1 MRVSSTRKS
10 ALFAALGVLALAAA
24 PVSARTLTLA
34 AAQVA
39 HPEASLRELRVE
51 VEERGSVA
59 SLRLDAAE
67 FTAPRLG
74 LAGRLVWHCTL
85 QRDAQAQRC
94 GGPVTLAGDDGERT
108 ADLQLRLDGSALAL
122 GLRRGDAHVEIAVPF
137 ATGEPYTAS
146 VERLPAAWLKAPL
159 ARSWRNGELREGVFD
174 ATVSVHGDGR
184 IEATYAATGL
194 AFNSGD
200 GTVSGRE
207 LAASGRVLATP
218 DGADLHWSANAD
230 LRGGA
235 LALGAVRIVLPDT
248 PVAASLDAVMRRSGR
263 WDVARFGWSDPQALV
278 FEANGV
284 LEPAALA
291 PLQSLDMRL
300 QQASFPLALQRYAQA
315 PLAVQGYGKLAL
327 KGGLAGELAFDRDG
341 VQRIALSTPGLDLDD
356 GAGRSVRAL
365 RGGVDWAR
373 SGDRPPVALAWKSLR
388 VDGRS
393 IAATSSRWQSRGGAL
408 HLVGELRTKLLGGE
422 LALTKTVLHPLAS
435 DGERAA
441 SRFALRGLGYDS
453 ADGSL
458 GAAHVGAQGSVR
470 VSGTNA
476 VPRLELEA
484 QLLGGEA
491 LAGAVY
497 VKLPQTP
504 VEVRADA
511 TWDGSLLTLQAFD
524 WNDAGTLQFGAR
536 GRIAPAEAKPL
547 HALQVDLRQAQVDRA
562 LDRYARSWLASKGY
576 PELSGSGRLAGAL
589 SFDDDGLQRFGFD
602 AQGVSVRDGSGRFA
616 FERIDGGLDWEY
628 RGDTPAST
636 LAWQS
641 AELFKIPLG
650 PASARLDSRRG
661 AIVLAQPLEVAVLG
675 GKLRLEKLSLLP
687 RSPRGDRYAGSFAIV
702 GLDMPQISAAFG
714 WPKFPGNLS
723 GGIPEIVFSGD
734 TIEFRGGL
742 DLYVFDGHLGVSG
755 LTLERPFG
763 VAPSLGADIHFE
775 NFDLEQFTSAFSLGG
790 MSGRLFGT
798 IDGLR
803 LVDWSPVA
811 LDAWLRTNGGG
822 RLSYKAVNDITS
834 LGGGGGLSNNL
845 QTMALK
851 VFDTFGYRRF
861 GLRCRL
867 TKEVCLMGGIDPLP
881 SAEVAPDSAADRYTM
896 IEGSGV
902 PRLDVVGHR
911 RRVDWPTLVRR
922 VRESMQGDGP
932 IVK

>member
-1 MRVSSTRKS
+1 MFV
-10 ALFAALGVLALAAA
+10 ALAALVPTA
-24 PVSARTLTLA
+24 TPTMAQSLTLA
-34 AAQVA
+34 AAQVV

-51 VEERGSVA
+51 IEERGGGA
-59 SLRLDAAE
+59 SLRLEAAG
-67 FTAPRLG
+67 FDAPRLALDG
-74 LAGRLVWHCTL
+74 RLSWTCEIRREAQARRCAGPVVLAGK
-85 QRDAQAQRC
+85 
-94 GGPVTLAGDDGERT
+94 DGERS
-108 ADLQLRLDGSALAL
+108 ADLELRLDADRLALAVKRD
-122 GLRRGDAHVEIAVPF
+122 GAQVELAIPF
-137 ATGEPYTAS
+137 AGGEPYAAS
-146 VERLPAAWLKAPL
+146 LKQVPAAWLKAPL

-174 ATVSVHGDGR
+174 AEASVHPDGR
-184 IEATYAATGL
+184 LAATYAAAGL
-194 AFNSGD
+194 SFNSGD
-200 GTVSGRE
+200 GAVAGSGLAVSGRMQ
-207 LAASGRVLATP
+207 AVP
-218 DGADLHWSANAD
+218 DGADLHWLGDAE
-230 LRGGA
+230 LRGGS
-235 LALGAVRIVLPDT
+235 LSLGAARVALPET
-248 PVAASLDAVMRRSGR
+248 PVAASLDAVMRESGR
-263 WDVARFGWSDPQALV
+263 WDVARFAWSDAEALL
-278 FEANGV
+278 FEAAGV

-291 PLQSLDMRL
+291 PLQSLEVRL
-300 QQASFPLALQRYAQA
+300 QRAAFPLALQRYARG
-315 PLAVQGYGKLAL
+315 PLAGSGYAGLAS
-327 KGGLAGELAFDRDG
+327 KGELAGEFALDRDG
-341 VQRIALSTPGLDLDD
+341 LQRVALTTAGLDVDD
-356 GAGRSVRAL
+356 GAGRVVRGI

-373 SGDRPPVALAWKSLR
+373 TGERPPMPLAWKSLR
-388 VDGRS
+388 
-393 IAATSSRWQSRGGAL
+393 AADLSVGAASSRWQSRAGVLRLA
-408 HLVGELRTKLLGGE
+408 GELRTKLLGGE
-422 LALTKTVLHPLAS
+422 LKLTGTVLHPLAD
-435 DGERAA
+435 DGERLAT
-441 SRFALRGLGYDS
+441 RFSLRGLGYDS

-458 GAAHVGAQGSVR
+458 GAAHVGAEGSLR
-470 VSGTNA
+470 VCGTNRT
-476 VPRLELEA
+476 PRLQVEA
-484 QLLGGEA
+484 KLLGGEA
-491 LAGAVY
+491 LAGAIY

-511 TWDGSLLTLQAFD
+511 SWDGAQLAVQAFD
-524 WNDAGTLQFGAR
+524 WNDAGTLEFGLR
-536 GRIAPAEAKPL
+536 GRLAPADAKPL
-547 HALQVDLRQAQVDRA
+547 RALQVDLRGARLDRA

-576 PELSGSGRLAGAL
+576 AELVGSGRLSGAL

-602 AQGVSVRDGSGRFA
+602 AQDVSVRDGGGRFA

-628 RGDTPAST
+628 RGDVPPST

-650 PASARLDSRRG
+650 PASARLDSHRG

-687 RSPRGDRYAGSFAIV
+687 RSPRGERYAGSFAIV

-714 WPKFPGNLS
+714 WPKFPGSLS
-723 GGIPEIVFSGD
+723 GGIPEIVFAGD

-822 RLSYKAVNDITS
+822 RLSYKAVNDITA

-867 TKEVCLMGGIDPLP
+867 TREVCLMGGIDPLP
-881 SAEVAPDSAADRYTM
+881 SGPVAPESAADRYTM

-922 VRESMQGDGP
+922 VRESMQGEGP
-932 IVK
+932 VVK

>member
-1 MRVSSTRKS
+1 MS
-10 ALFAALGVLALAAA
+10 AAVGALALAAT
-24 PVSARTLTLA
+24 PVVARTLTLV

-39 HPEASLRELRVE
+39 NPEASMRELRVE
-51 VEERGSVA
+51 IEERGADAV
-59 SLRLDAAE
+59 LRLQVAE
-67 FTAPRLG
+67 FAAPRLG
-74 LAGRLVWHCTL
+74 LAGRLAWNCTL
-85 QRDAQAQRC
+85 RREAQEQRC
-94 GGPVTLAGDDGERT
+94 AGPVTLADDDGERR
-108 ADLQLRLDGSALAL
+108 AELELRLQGNALAL
-122 GLRRGDAHVEIAVPF
+122 GLRSGDAHLEIAVPF
-137 ATGEPYTAS
+137 AAGEPYTAS
-146 VERLPAAWLKAPL
+146 VEQMPATWLKAPL
-159 ARSWRNGELREGVFD
+159 ARSWRGGELREGVFD
-174 ATVSVHGDGR
+174 AAASVHGDGR
-184 IEATYAATGL
+184 IEATYAVTGL
-194 AFNSGD
+194 SFNSAD
-200 GTVSGRE
+200 GTVSGKG
-207 LAASGRVLATP
+207 LSASGRVQAVP
-218 DGADLHWSANAD
+218 DGADTHWAMSAD
-230 LRGGA
+230 LRGGG

-248 PVAASLDAVMRRSGR
+248 PVAASLDAVMRGSGR
-263 WDVARFGWSDPQALV
+263 WDVARFGWSDPQALI

-291 PLQSLDMRL
+291 PLQSLEVRL

-315 PLAVQGYGKLAL
+315 PLAAQGYGKLAL
-327 KGGLAGELAFDRDG
+327 KGDLAGELAVDRDG
-341 VQRIALSTPGLDLDD
+341 VQRIALTTAGLDVDD
-356 GAGRSVRAL
+356 GAGRAARAI

-373 SGDRPPVALAWKSLR
+373 AGDRPPAALAWRSLR
-388 VDGRS
+388 VGDWS
-393 IAATSSRWQSRGGAL
+393 MAAASSRWQSRAGAL
-408 HLVGELRTKLLGGE
+408 QLVGDLRTKLLGGE
-422 LALTKTVLHPLAS
+422 LALTGTVLHPLAS
-435 DGERAA
+435 DGERVA

-470 VSGTNA
+470 ISGTNA
-476 VPRLELEA
+476 SPRIELDA
-484 QLLGGEA
+484 RLLGGEA

-497 VKLPQTP
+497 VKLPQAP
-504 VEVRADA
+504 LEVRADA
-511 TWDGSLLTLQAFD
+511 IWDGESLTLQAFD
-524 WNDAGTLQFGAR
+524 WNDAGTLQFSAR
-536 GRIAPAEAKPL
+536 GRIAPADAKPL
-547 HALQVDLRQAQVDRA
+547 RALQVDLRQAQIDRA

-576 PELSGSGRLAGAL
+576 PELTGSGRLAGAL

-602 AQGVSVRDGSGRFA
+602 AQGVSVRDGGGRFA
-616 FERIDGGLDWEY
+616 FEGIDGGLDWEY

-687 RSPRGDRYAGSFAIV
+687 RSPRGERYAGSFAIV

-714 WPKFPGNLS
+714 WPKFPGSLS
-723 GGIPEIVFSGD
+723 GGIPEIVFAGD

-811 LDAWLRTNGGG
+811 LDAWLRTDGGG

-881 SAEVAPDSAADRYTM
+881 SGEVAPESAADRYTM